1 MGLQQFVLIVLAIIV
16 IGVAISVG
24 ISLFINQS
32 YINNQQ
38 SCAAELQNNYCTL
51 SLQYYKT
58 PKSQGG
64 AGQDSTEVTVEK
76 VATFLGFHGPNHSLL
91 SPSDNG
97 EFRVTGTTS
106 TTVTLK
112 ALGTEEKGGKK
123 PMITSTVNLKTGDII
138 SSTTSAVSF

>member
-1 MGLQQFVLIVLAIIV
+1 MGQQQFLLIVLAIIV

-58 PKSQGG
+58 PKAQGG

-76 VATFLGFHGPNHSLL
+76 VASFLGFHGPNHSLL

-97 EFRVTGTTS
+97 EFRVTNTTGS
-106 TTVTLK
+106 TVTLK
-112 ALGTEEKGGKK
+112 ALGTEEKNGKR
-123 PMITSTVNLKTGDII
+123 PFITSIVHLRTGEII
-138 SSTTSAVSF
+138 SSTSAATAF